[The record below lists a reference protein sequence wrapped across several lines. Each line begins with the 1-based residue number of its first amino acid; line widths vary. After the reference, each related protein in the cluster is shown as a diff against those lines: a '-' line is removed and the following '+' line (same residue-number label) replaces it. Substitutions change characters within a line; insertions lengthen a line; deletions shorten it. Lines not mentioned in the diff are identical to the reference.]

1 MVLLSHIY
9 PQPARLNRFCAL
21 MGFNLPRMKR
31 FLVIALLLTTISPS
45 AHAQDCIERA
55 CIDVYT
61 QDGKIVI
68 EGRKGT
74 GAPQKKVVAPAPS
87 KTRKPVVKKT
97 ITPQPKPTG
106 IAKPKI
112 ITATKKPIVK
122 KRIKPEVAPTATSLS
137 DKLIEILPTA
147 GIAYS
152 PSFQPLIKVPVFFWS
167 DIPTIVTK
175 KIEIVGEVV
184 EVSLKPTFIWHYG
197 DGIFFI
203 TRSAG
208 APFPDGQIQ
217 HSYSNPGHYLIQLI
231 TSWDG
236 EFTVQGVKS
245 RIPGKIESVS
255 VLPISVVAAP
265 TRFSS
270 PVTLTR

>member
-1 MVLLSHIY
+1 
-9 PQPARLNRFCAL
+9 